1 LGSHSIY
8 LQSSPIESEVRKTTY
23 RGCRFGAGPKFV
35 HVYTARISAHI
46 FVTCCSIRER
56 PLLFHCSKIDPSLFP
71 LPTRTALL
79 ASSFSQ
85 MLPCKRSLAI
95 SLSYLFYWTS
105 SHMFIASP
113 RPIEGSAP
121 KDPLNADGSNFPC
134 HGVALPVRGGQQLT
148 AGSSFELKLD
158 IGAGGENNA
167 VHGGGSC
174 QLAVTYETTAE
185 KIRDPNNWH
194 VVYSIQG
201 GCPANAAGNL
211 DKAVYCEAAG
221 QSECINTW
229 DVPLPKGLR
238 SGHAILSWTWFNVIG
253 KREMYQNCANIN
265 IIGGTGEDMEMC
277 AHRPQSGPM
286 LHSQSRENSTLPCQ
300 GAMAKTGRIP
310 RPIVVLEAPIICL
323 IERKILV
330 LQSLLYPWKALHLR
344 YLHSNPMVRQTVEPC
359 TDSLQLPSSLLR
371 QTLDLGVLL
380 LPREAV
386 IQRCMAKKSLQ
397 LKHMR
402 VMTLQTMSGTRF
414 HSYIHPR
421 DVLLSPRQVSIPST
435 LVLQAKL
442 PVQEKLLWCVL
453 AIMNLGCVTRDVRYH
468 SRWL

>member
-1 LGSHSIY
+1 
-8 LQSSPIESEVRKTTY
+8 
-23 RGCRFGAGPKFV
+23 
-35 HVYTARISAHI
+35 
-46 FVTCCSIRER
+46 
-56 PLLFHCSKIDPSLFP
+56 
-71 LPTRTALL
+71 
-79 ASSFSQ
+79 
-85 MLPCKRSLAI
+85 
-95 SLSYLFYWTS
+95 
-105 SHMFIASP
+105 MFIASP

-265 IIGGTGEDMEMC
+265 IIGGTGEDMGSFPSMYVANIGHGDVCTSAPERTNVAFPIPGEFHTTMSRSDGEDWPYTTANC
-277 AHRPQSGPM
+277 SLGGPNHLSYRTKNLGPSISPIPVESATSSIPPFQSYGPPDSGALHRLATAAIVTSPTNSRSWGTSAPTGGSDSAVHGEEKPSVEAYESYDLTDHVRNQVPQ
-286 LHSQSRENSTLPCQ
+286 LHSPSGCTVISSPSEHTLDSCPTSKVACSREATVVCIGDHEFGLCYE
-300 GAMAKTGRIP
+300 GCAIP
-310 RPIVVLEAPIICL
+310 QPLALGTSCGMHGIV
-323 IERKILV
+323 R
-330 LQSLLYPWKALHLR
+330 
-344 YLHSNPMVRQTVEPC
+344 
-359 TDSLQLPSSLLR
+359 
-371 QTLDLGVLL
+371 G
-380 LPREAV
+380 
-386 IQRCMAKKSLQ
+386 
-397 LKHMR
+397 
-402 VMTLQTMSGTRF
+402 
-414 HSYIHPR
+414 
-421 DVLLSPRQVSIPST
+421 
-435 LVLQAKL
+435 
-442 PVQEKLLWCVL
+442 
-453 AIMNLGCVTRDVRYH
+453 
-468 SRWL
+468 